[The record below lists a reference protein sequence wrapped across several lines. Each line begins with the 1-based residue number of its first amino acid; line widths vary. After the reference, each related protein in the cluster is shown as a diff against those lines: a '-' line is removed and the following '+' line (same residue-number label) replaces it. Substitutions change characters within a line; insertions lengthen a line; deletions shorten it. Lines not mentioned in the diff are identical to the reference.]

1 LSKLRRRKNL
11 NLIGPRKEKK
21 GADEDVWEL
30 AFCWVLLEK
39 RERDRWV
46 GCVSVMKVD
55 SEGHL
60 SRSVGENVKQEH
72 LIKVGYFSCLI
83 NYAGS
88 GHAYRRLA
96 REREREREKEK
107 EQNGMKTRFRV
118 DSRGKPEKVDS
129 CAPSGLK

>member
-1 LSKLRRRKNL
+1 
-11 NLIGPRKEKK
+11 
-21 GADEDVWEL
+21 
-30 AFCWVLLEK
+30 
-39 RERDRWV
+39 V

-96 REREREREKEK
+96 RERERERERTERD
-107 EQNGMKTRFRV
+107 ENTFPGRFERKARESGFMRTIRTKV
-118 DSRGKPEKVDS
+118 MENNPIFISDSPTCHSFAPEFTLW
-129 CAPSGLK
+129 PP